1 MSGARSLAVM
11 MAVALAAT
19 AASRVHAQQQKPER
33 KVVATGAVAD
43 LDESKHTVLLSGNAK
58 LTTNEGTI
66 TSSEITAQLGKGN
79 AIESAEARG
88 GVKLDFHYTDKEGV
102 ERAMQAAADR
112 GTYDSK
118 NRTVKLVG
126 RVTAV
131 IKEPAN
137 QRTLNMTADEVTF
150 WIDENRLRIQPAEL
164 VFTEVVEETEKPT
177 PAPPAK

>member
-1 MSGARSLAVM
+1 MWGARSLVVM
-11 MAVALAAT
+11 MAVALAAS
-19 AASRVHAQQQKPER
+19 AAGPVHAQQQKQER

-43 LDESKHTVLLSGNAK
+43 LDESKHTVLLTGNAK

-66 TSSEITAQLGKGN
+66 TSNEMTAQLGKGN
-79 AIESAEARG
+79 VIEGAEARG
-88 GVKLDFHYTDKEGV
+88 SVKLDFRYTDKEGV

-118 NRTVKLVG
+118 NRTVQLVG
-126 RVTAV
+126 HVTAV

-137 QRTLNMTADEVTF
+137 QRALNMTADEVTF

-164 VFTEVVEETEKPT
+164 VFTEVVEQKEQSA